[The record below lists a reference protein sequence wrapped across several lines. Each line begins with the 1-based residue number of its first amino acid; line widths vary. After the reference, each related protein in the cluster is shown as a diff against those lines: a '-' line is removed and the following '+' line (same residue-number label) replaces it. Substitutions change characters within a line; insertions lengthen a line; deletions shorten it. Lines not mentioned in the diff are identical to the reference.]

1 MTQYQ
6 ANKVRSEYSK
16 SIYEVTQLL
25 SLVNDSIKNYL
36 VLSEQNRVLMC
47 GVLTLAVV
55 VKNGI
60 DRYFEE
66 SEIDEQSVE
75 D

>member
-1 MTQYQ
+1 MTSYQ

-16 SIYEVTQLL
+16 SVYDVTTLL
-25 SLVNDSIKNYL
+25 GVINDSIKNYF

-47 GVLTLAVV
+47 GILTLAVV
-55 VKNGI
+55 VKHGF
-60 DRYFEE
+60 DQYFEE
-66 SEIDEQSVE
+66 SDIDKATVE